1 MMHPASPRAPH
12 AINEGL
18 SIANLIGSIGA
29 RFGAHSPL
37 APLACEPLTRAL
49 EQSRCVVLLL
59 MDGVGCAQI
68 EALPTGAALRAS
80 RLTDL
85 SSVFPSSTAP
95 AITTLA
101 SGLPPSQHA
110 ITGWYTWSP
119 DHHAV
124 VRPLPMDL
132 RSDHAQALDPQTF
145 LGWQSLSAQ
154 MNVPVTVM
162 QPAAIADSVYSR
174 FAWAGARRQH
184 YLRLE
189 DLRGQ
194 LLDAARHG
202 ARHGG
207 FIYAYLPQFDSV
219 AHEFGYT
226 SGRARQVLAAYD
238 RFFASLTQQL
248 SPTEVLLLASAD
260 HGFIDVPSDQ
270 LLHLEAFPEVA
281 QYLMHPLSG
290 EPRVV
295 FCHVNEARREAFE
308 ATARAQLG
316 FAFDLHASDTL
327 IDAGWFGPC
336 TDTARIRARVGTHTL
351 VARDHYCL
359 TQTLPG
365 EQPVSFIGMHG
376 GISPEEMRVPLL
388 ATRAGRVPSSH

>member
-1 MMHPASPRAPH
+1 MMYPASPHAPH
-12 AINEGL
+12 AIGEGL

-29 RFGAHSPL
+29 RFGAASPL
-37 APLACEPLTRAL
+37 APLACEPATHAL
-49 EQSRCVVLLL
+49 HQSRCVVLLL
-59 MDGVGCAQI
+59 MDGVGCAQL
-68 EALPTGAALRAS
+68 ERLPAGAALRTS

-119 DHHAV
+119 EHQAV
-124 VRPLPMDL
+124 ARPLPMDL
-132 RSDHAQALDPQTF
+132 RGDHAHALDPNTF
-145 LGWQSLSAQ
+145 LGWQALSAR

-162 QPAAIADSVYSR
+162 QPAAIADSAYSR

-184 YLRLE
+184 YVRLH
-189 DLRGQ
+189 DLQGH
-194 LLDAARHG
+194 LLEAARHG

-219 AHEFGYT
+219 AHEFGWT
-226 SGRARQVLAAYD
+226 SGRARQVLVAFD
-238 RFFASLTQQL
+238 RFFESLAQQL
-248 SPTEVLLLASAD
+248 SSTEVLLLASAD

-270 LLHLEAFPEVA
+270 LLQIEAFPDVA
-281 QYLMHPLSG
+281 QHLMHPLSG

-295 FCHVNEARREAFE
+295 FCHVNETRREAFE
-308 ATARAQLG
+308 AAARAQLG
-316 FAFDLHASDTL
+316 FAFDLYPSDAL
-327 IDAGWFGPC
+327 LNAGWFGPC
-336 TDTARIRARVGTHTL
+336 TDTGRIRDRIGTHCL

-365 EQPVSFIGMHG
+365 EKPVSFIGMHG
-376 GISPEEMRVPLL
+376 GIRPEEMRVPLL
-388 ATRAGRVPSSH
+388 ATRSGRIPSSH